1 MDQQNQTKL
10 FFKGH
15 ADHWQKKA
23 IGDVYTIIND
33 RHRAVHHTLSQ
44 YPKGASLLDVGCGT
58 GQLAI
63 EAAEKGFNAQGIDF
77 AEEMISIAQKNGLEN
92 GSYASFEVG
101 SIFEFKPTRK
111 YDVISAMG
119 FIEYISIEQLGN
131 FLKFCY
137 QNLAD
142 GGAISVGSRNRL
154 FNLTT
159 FNEFTR
165 MEDRLGA
172 IDELIIESSI
182 AFSANDK
189 TEFLDKLRSNVGS
202 SSLVQNE
209 KHPITGSV
217 KVETRFQFTPS
228 DLLHKLEEVGFE
240 VTNIYPINYHA
251 FNPIIV
257 DDEVTVLRKQISEM
271 ISSNFQTDFRYLP
284 NSSSFVMEAKK

>member
-1 MDQQNQTKL
+1 M
-10 FFKGH
+10 
-15 ADHWQKKA
+15 
-23 IGDVYTIIND
+23 I
-33 RHRAVHHTLSQ
+33 
-44 YPKGASLLDVGCGT
+44 LLT
-58 GQLAI
+58 
-63 EAAEKGFNAQGIDF
+63 EAAPPVFSSTKPSDNP
-77 AEEMISIAQKNGLEN
+77 ML
-92 GSYASFEVG
+92 SFFLFRAF
-101 SIFEFKPTRK
+101 S
-111 YDVISAMG
+111 SAC
-119 FIEYISIEQLGN
+119 F
-131 FLKFCY
+131 
-137 QNLAD
+137 
-142 GGAISVGSRNRL
+142 
-154 FNLTT
+154 
-159 FNEFTR
+159 
-165 MEDRLGA
+165 
-172 IDELIIESSI
+172 

-284 NSSSFVMEAKK
+284 NSSSYVMEAKK